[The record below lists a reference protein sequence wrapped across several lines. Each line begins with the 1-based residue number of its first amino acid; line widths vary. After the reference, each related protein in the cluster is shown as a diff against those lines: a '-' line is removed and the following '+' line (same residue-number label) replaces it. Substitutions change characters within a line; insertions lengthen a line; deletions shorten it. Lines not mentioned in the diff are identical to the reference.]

1 MKLIDKI
8 KKNTIILPFDSY
20 NQKISIQKLLN
31 HLLSEGYL
39 TSTAKLFSS
48 LENQD
53 ETIGSAVGRGI
64 AYHHSISGEI
74 TEMVAILGI
83 SKSGIDYKSPDKQK
97 VHFTLLIL
105 DSINEPNYH
114 RKFIKR
120 FQKFINDFNMKT
132 KILDCESNDE
142 VFKMIEDWENKYL
155 LNESI

>member
-8 KKNTIILPFDSY
+8 KKNTIILPFDSN
-20 NQKISIQKLLN
+20 NQKNSIQKLLN

-120 FQKFINDFNMKT
+120 FQKFINDSNMKT
-132 KILDCESNDE
+132 KILDCAFKDE
-142 VFKMIEDWENKYL
+142 VFHIIEDWENQYL
-155 LNESI
+155 LKEGI

>member
-8 KKNTIILPFDSY
+8 KKNTIILPFDSN
-20 NQKISIQKLLN
+20 NQKTSIQKLLN

-39 TSTAKLFSS
+39 TSTTKLFSS
-48 LENQD
+48 IENQD
-53 ETIGSAVGRGI
+53 KIIGSAVGRGI
-64 AYHHSISGEI
+64 AYHHSSSSEVM
-74 TEMVAILGI
+74 EMVAVLGI
-83 SKSGIDYKSPDKQK
+83 SKSGIDYESPDRQK

-105 DSINEPNYH
+105 DSMNEPNYH

-132 KILDCESNDE
+132 KILDCESKDA
-142 VFKMIEDWENKYL
+142 VFQMMEDWENKYL

>member
-8 KKNTIILPFDSY
+8 KKNTIILPFDSN

-39 TSTAKLFSS
+39 TRTEKLFSS
-48 LENQD
+48 IENQD

-64 AYHHSISGEI
+64 AYHHSISSEI

-120 FQKFINDFNMKT
+120 FQKFINDFNIKT
-132 KILDCESNDE
+132 KILDCKSKDE
-142 VFKMIEDWENKYL
+142 VFQVIEDWENKYL